1 MYFYEYVNIW
11 KTTYIPLL
19 VKVNKIEYLSY
30 VDVYIILITNKI
42 AKDY

>member
-30 VDVYIILITNKI
+30 VDVCIILITNKI